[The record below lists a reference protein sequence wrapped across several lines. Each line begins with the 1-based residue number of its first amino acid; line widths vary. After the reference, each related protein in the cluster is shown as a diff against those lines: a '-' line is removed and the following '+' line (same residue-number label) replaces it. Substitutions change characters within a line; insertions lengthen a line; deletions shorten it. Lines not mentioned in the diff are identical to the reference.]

1 MNPKNQPALSLLNHS
16 PYPLKETE
24 KGFVFETDFGLTYAV
39 TFIDDSA
46 YTAESLSVNTVLS
59 FSITPIVGE
68 VKQEDPRVGVTIIKA
83 LLLTFDTLPDV
94 VINYICS
101 LDNDQEVARSR
112 LFHSW
117 YSKTAMERFVKL
129 DYINREERIHTSVIF
144 QRTHPNGEA
153 IKSRFMSA
161 FDK

>member
-1 MNPKNQPALSLLNHS
+1 MLSHL

-24 KGFVFETDFGLTYAV
+24 EGFTFETDFGLTYAL
-39 TFIDDSA
+39 TFTDDSD
-46 YTAESLSVNTVLS
+46 YIPESLSVDRVLS
-59 FSITPIVGE
+59 FSITSIVGE
-68 VKQEDPRVGVTIIKA
+68 VKQKDAKVEVTIIKA

-101 LDNDQEVARSR
+101 LDNHQEIARSR

-117 YSKTAMERFVKL
+117 YSKTAMNRFVKL
-129 DYINREERIHTSVIF
+129 DYTSVEDRIHTFVIF
-144 QRTHPNGEA
+144 QRTHPHAEA
-153 IKSRFMSA
+153 IESRFKST